1 MSTAQFKTEGVFT
14 PDNLVAG
21 DFPIMSRKVV
31 VASGAELSRGDC
43 VGQIS
48 ASGKYALVSSGA
60 TDGSESPKAI
70 VAHDVDASGGDAE
83 AMVYISGEFNGNA
96 VNVNDLDAAEARDAL
111 RPLGIYL
118 VNAVPA

>member
-60 TDGSESPKAI
+60 TDGTESPKAS
-70 VAHDVDASGGDAE
+70 VAP
-83 AMVYISGEFNGNA
+83 
-96 VNVNDLDAAEARDAL
+96 EARDAL